1 MKTRT
6 RYGALVARFPR
17 LGQAHE
23 LIGAVVDDAGPLDE
37 QTRALVKLGMAVGA
51 GLESGVR
58 RQVRGAAAAG
68 VSPAAIEQA
77 LLAGLTTLG
86 FPRTLWALKVAQGQW
101 RQRARATTRAR

>member
-17 LGQAHE
+17 LGQAHDA
-23 LIGAVVDDAGPLDE
+23 IGAVVAEAGPLDE
-37 QTRALVKLGMAVGA
+37 PTRALVKLGMAVGA

-58 RQVRGAAAAG
+58 RQVRGATAAG
-68 VSPAAIEQA
+68 VSRAAIEQA

-86 FPRTLWALKVAQGQW
+86 FPRTMWALKVAHRQW
-101 RQRARATTRAR
+101 RPRARATSRAR